1 MIKIELLNQLEQLA
15 KLAEVIETF
24 GEENNL
30 PMNVVFDINLSLDE
44 LVTNIILYG
53 YNDKNTHKIEVIL
66 EKEGN
71 NIEITLIDDGQEF
84 DPTKKEKPNLDLEV
98 EDKGI
103 GGLGIHFVKTKM
115 DEIKY
120 KREENKNILTLKKII
135 N

>member
-1 MIKIELLNQLEQLA
+1 MIKIELLNQLEQLT

-24 GEENNL
+24 GEDNNL

-53 YNDKNTHKIEVIL
+53 YNDKNTHTIEVLL

-71 NIEITLIDDGQEF
+71 KVEITLVDDGQEF

-115 DEIKY
+115 SDIKY
-120 KREENKNILTLKKII
+120 KREENKNILTLIKEI

>member
-1 MIKIELLNQLEQLA
+1 MIKIELVNQLEQLT
-15 KLAEVIETF
+15 KLAEAIETF
-24 GEENNL
+24 GEDNNL

-44 LVTNIILYG
+44 LVTNIVLYG
-53 YNDKNTHKIEVIL
+53 YNDKNTHKIEVLL
-66 EKEGN
+66 EKERDSVK
-71 NIEITLIDDGQEF
+71 ITLIDDGREF

-115 DEIKY
+115 NEMTY
-120 KREENKNILTLKKII
+120 KREENKNILTLVKII